1 MRSLEGSDP
10 EVGFPDPSEAL
21 SEPNGLLA
29 MGGCLSVP
37 RLLNAYRSGIFPWF
51 NPGEPILWWSPDPRW
66 VMQPAGIRI
75 SRSLGKVIRKNH
87 FTCSFDRAFDQVIKA
102 CSAPRSMAEGTWI
115 SACMMAAYE
124 RLHQKGYAHS
134 FEAWQGNE
142 LAGGLYG
149 VAVGRVFFG
158 ESMFHRSTDASKVAF
173 AYACSMLARWDYQ
186 LIDCQVHTRHLE
198 SLGAFSI
205 DRATFCRL
213 IRMLVDE
220 SPDVGA
226 WRQEGGWPR

>member
-10 EVGFPDPSEAL
+10 GAGFPDPSEAL

-29 MGGCLSVP
+29 IGGCLSVP

-66 VMQPAGIRI
+66 VMQPEGIRI
-75 SRSLGKVIRKNH
+75 SRSLGKVIRKNR
-87 FTCSFDRAFDQVIKA
+87 FTCSFDRAFDRVISA

-115 SACMMAAYE
+115 SADMMAAYE

-198 SLGAFSI
+198 SLGASSI
-205 DRATFCRL
+205 DRATFCRQ

-220 SPDVGA
+220 PPDVGA